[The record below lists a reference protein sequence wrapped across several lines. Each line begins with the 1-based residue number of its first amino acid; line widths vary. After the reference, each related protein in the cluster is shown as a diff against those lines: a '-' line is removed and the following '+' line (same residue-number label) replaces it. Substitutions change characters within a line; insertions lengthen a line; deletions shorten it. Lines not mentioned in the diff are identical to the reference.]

1 MSTLDP
7 RVSRRLLL
15 ASAPAT
21 LALSGCF
28 GSFNLTKKVHHW
40 NSGFNKWVNW
50 LIFLA
55 FIILPVYSILL
66 LVDALV
72 INTIEFWTGNNPV
85 SVAKKVDDRNEVV
98 MKTID
103 EDHKT
108 MRVEHKQDGEVVA
121 VFHLR
126 KEGDGIVM
134 LDENLQPAARVHGHR
149 GGARLRD
156 RHGRK
161 VADLP
166 AEDFVRAQGAA
177 VNGDPIAEVIVDSLQ
192 ARGTMDA
199 VAALDLGV
207 KRVHTM

>member
-15 ASAPAT
+15 VSAPAT

-28 GSFNLTKKVHHW
+28 GGFNLTKKVHHW
-40 NSGFNKWVNW
+40 NADFNKWVSW

-66 LVDALV
+66 LIDGLV
-72 INTIEFWTGNNPV
+72 INSIEFWTGNNPV
-85 SVAKKVDDRNEVV
+85 DVAKKVDERNEVV

-103 EDHKT
+103 EKHET
-108 MRVEHKQDGEVVA
+108 MRVEHRQDGEVVA

-126 KEGDGIVM
+126 KDERGIVM
-134 LDENLQPAARVHGHR
+134 LDEHLQPTARVHGHR

-156 RHGRK
+156 RHGRT

-166 AEDFVRAQGAA
+166 QEDFIRAQGAA

-192 ARGTMDA
+192 ARGAMDA
-199 VAALDLGV
+199 VASLDLGV
-207 KRVHTM
+207 NRVHTM